1 MLVFEERSK
10 KNCIKSRKFEEDQFN
25 TIKTR
30 SEPICDDNGDEKRE
44 LQYYLFKL
52 LTSVVNMRDHKNFY
66 DFMNEILFGFLLI
79 SPKLVYF
86 TCCHISKLIQ

>member
-1 MLVFEERSK
+1 MLVFEERSLQK
-10 KNCIKSRKFEEDQFN
+10 LYKIKGIQ
-25 TIKTR
+25 
-30 SEPICDDNGDEKRE
+30 ICDDNGDEKRK

-52 LTSVVNMRDHKNFY
+52 LTSVINMRDQKNFY

-86 TCCHISKLIQ
+86 TCCHF